1 MEFEKSAIHFDP
13 PKRKLL
19 LDALLLLLFLVTH
32 TLKPKLLN
40 FFDDSSQVVN
50 ETFVFNLV
58 TVKVTPFYTLDTL
71 NDLVSQLQNHL
82 AQDRIVKDH

>member
-19 LDALLLLLFLVTH
+19 LDALLLLLLLVTH
-32 TLKPKLLN
+32 TLKAKLLN

-82 AQDRIVKDH
+82 AQDWIVKDH

>member
-19 LDALLLLLFLVTH
+19 LDALLLLLLLVTH
-32 TLKPKLLN
+32 TLKAKFLN

-58 TVKVTPFYTLDTL
+58 PVKVTSFDTLDTL

-82 AQDRIVKDH
+82 AQDWIVKDH

>member
-19 LDALLLLLFLVTH
+19 LDALLLLLLLVTH
-32 TLKPKLLN
+32 SLKAKLLN

-58 TVKVTPFYTLDTL
+58 TIKATPFYTLDTL

-82 AQDRIVKDH
+82 AQDRVVKDH

>member
-19 LDALLLLLFLVTH
+19 LDALLLLLLLVTQ
-32 TLKPKLLN
+32 TSKAKLLN

-58 TVKVTPFYTLDTL
+58 TIKATSFYTLDTL

-82 AQDRIVKDH
+82 AQDRVVKDH